1 MLVRFKNSIESNKHQ
16 KLNMMKRMIILIAA
30 LISFFAT
37 SSEAQQYYCE
47 SSAGNLYAVA
57 AKSGLSLR
65 AAPTLVSPKILAVP
79 FGKEVTVCSEYQS
92 EPQEIGGTQGHWVR
106 AWYRGKEGYMFN
118 AYLEAQAPIEVLYAG
133 LGLAEDEE
141 YFGLYEKEGF
151 YHVQK
156 YPLTTD
162 SMLTDGTLIAS
173 ELTQIKGIQD
183 PLFLFSGIETKKT
196 ENIIGRQFD
205 SKFLFPGESVYLE
218 TEQAAYYVYAKGS
231 VVSNDDEN
239 NPNPFSMIRNY
250 QLRVRKVSGE
260 DSEDQVLYQLNI
272 PAWYGEGYEGGI
284 QLQWIGDLD
293 NDGELDMLLTTATQ
307 SNCTEVVFL
316 LSSKAERGHLL
327 RQVSRVAECGC

>member
-1 MLVRFKNSIESNKHQ
+1 
-16 KLNMMKRMIILIAA
+16 MKRIIILIAA

-47 SSAGNLYAVA
+47 SSAGNLYAVT

-65 AAPTLVSPKILAVP
+65 GAPSLVSNKLLAVP

-92 EPQEIGGTQGHWVR
+92 ETEEIGGTQGQWVR
-106 AWYRGKEGYMFN
+106 AWYRGKEGYLFN
-118 AYLEAQAPIEVLYAG
+118 AYLEAQEPIEVLYSG
-133 LGLAEDEE
+133 VGLAEKVT

-151 YHVQK
+151 YQIQK
-156 YPLTTD
+156 YGLTPD
-162 SMLTDGTLIAS
+162 SMLSDGTLIAP
-173 ELTQIKGIQD
+173 ELSQIKGIQE
-183 PLFLFSGIETKKT
+183 PLFLFSGIETNKT
-196 ENIIGRQFD
+196 DNIIGRQFD

-260 DSEDQVLYQLNI
+260 ESEDQVLYQLNI

-293 NDGELDMLLTTATQ
+293 NDGELDILLTTATQ
-307 SNCTEVVFL
+307 SSCTEVVFF